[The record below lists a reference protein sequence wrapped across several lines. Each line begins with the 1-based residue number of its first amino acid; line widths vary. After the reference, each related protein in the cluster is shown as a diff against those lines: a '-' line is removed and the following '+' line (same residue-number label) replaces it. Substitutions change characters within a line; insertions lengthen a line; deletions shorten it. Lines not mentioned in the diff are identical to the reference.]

1 MDICIIKT
9 TVQNKEEGLRI
20 ARSLIQD
27 CFAACV
33 NIIPN
38 ISSIYYWKDKIVE
51 DCELILFIKTR
62 KSLFDK
68 VKDEIKKLHSYEVPE
83 ILLIPLE
90 NSEKT
95 YLSWLLEN
103 TTEV

>member
-9 TVQNKEEGLRI
+9 TVQNKEEGLKI
-20 ARSLIQD
+20 ARSLIRSRL
-27 CFAACV
+27 AACV

-38 ISSIYYWKDKIVE
+38 ISSVYYWKDKIVE

-83 ILLIPLE
+83 ILLISLE

-103 TTEV
+103 TTGV